1 MSLTQSQDQFMK
13 LAAYAP
19 ITPRPSGAGA
29 ALSTSRAK
37 AIASAV
43 VLALVTIVLVAYWLM
58 WSSASLGAALT
69 YVFSPTVFL
78 PGLVASF
85 VVHEILHGVGWAGFG
100 RMRSPTIRFT
110 LKGLLPRAHCPTSI
124 NTTAYRLGLLFPGLA
139 LGVIPALLG
148 LALGHGVLTVWG
160 AIMIALAGG
169 DVAELWA
176 TRAVPAHT
184 LVRDHPM

>member
-1 MSLTQSQDQFMK
+1 MK

-19 ITPRPSGAGA
+19 ITPRPSEAGA
-29 ALSTSRAK
+29 ALSPSRAK
-37 AIASAV
+37 AIAFAV
-43 VLALVTIVLVAYWLM
+43 ALTLVNIILVSYWLK

-78 PGLVASF
+78 PALVAGF

-100 RMRSPTIRFT
+100 RMRSPAIRFA
-110 LKGLLPRAHCPTSI
+110 LKGLLPRAHCPAPISTA
-124 NTTAYRLGLLFPGLA
+124 AYRLGLLFPGLA

-160 AIMIALAGG
+160 AMMIALAGE
-169 DVAELWA
+169 DLAAL
-176 TRAVPAHT
+176 
-184 LVRDHPM
+184 LN